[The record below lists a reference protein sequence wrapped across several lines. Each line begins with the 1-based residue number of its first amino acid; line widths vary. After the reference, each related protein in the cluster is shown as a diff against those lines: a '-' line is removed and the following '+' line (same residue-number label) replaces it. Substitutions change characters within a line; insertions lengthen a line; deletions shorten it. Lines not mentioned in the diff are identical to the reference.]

1 MIKHFKQTVKIVFE
15 NSVLVSVFVIIT
27 VLIELCAVALLTKF
41 FASNFWLGF
50 AAANTI
56 LLATALFSGW
66 LNMCKSAICSNK
78 EINQNIIKDFF
89 AGVSQY
95 FFKNFLII
103 IAACLTFTAL
113 GLLGIKIFN
122 VIYPELHYSAN
133 DFTEFFEIIKNSQII
148 TPEILDEKFTILLFS
163 IALAQIAAWAFNL
176 IVLFFIAG
184 NYFCTT
190 QKNFST
196 TTKFLFTNIWQIFKL
211 GLSLAG
217 IYLITSFLMILLS
230 ANFFTSI
237 FSIFVFGFYISFYA
251 ITVFRFYEEK
261 TKDLCN
267 SRCDS

>member
-15 NSVLVSVFVIIT
+15 NLTLVSVFVIIA
-27 VLIELCAVALLTKF
+27 VLIELYIAILLTKF
-41 FASNFWLGF
+41 FTSNFWLGF

-56 LLATALFSGW
+56 LLTTALFSGW
-66 LNMCKSAICSNK
+66 LNMCKSAIYNNK

-89 AGVSQY
+89 VGVSQY

-103 IAACLTFTAL
+103 IVACLTFITL

-133 DFTEFFEIIKNSQII
+133 DFTEFFKIIKNSQII
-148 TPEILDEKFTILLFS
+148 TTEMLDKKFTILLFS
-163 IALAQIAAWAFNL
+163 MALIQIVAWGFNL

-190 QKNFST
+190 EKNFLNT
-196 TTKFLFTNIWQIFKL
+196 IKFLFINIWQIFKL

-230 ANFFTSI
+230 INFFTSI
-237 FSIFVFGFYISFYA
+237 LSIFVFGFYISFYT

-261 TKDLCN
+261 TKNLCN
-267 SRCDS
+267 SRRDS